1 MTRMRQRI
9 ERNGKERAEQ
19 AENAAGGA
27 ENAGASIEAGSN
39 QRSNDLVMVGEGMDD
54 KDNPIVALEPDDNLK
69 QGSAFMGSKK
79 AGTSIGP
86 GEASLQEG
94 AGDATVS
101 GGATLP
107 SLYMQEKMY
116 LYNREQEHLLKAE
129 EHHIVKTKDFNV
141 YGRLRE
147 DPPAVKSLTK
157 SKAASELNEKF
168 ITTECITDRRIK
180 VSSMAP
186 RYYMNAPSV
195 ENVRKQGQHQMI
207 LSAINK
213 KQTFAEL
220 INQANSMVT
229 GVLHDGLKRSLNILP
244 SSIVFGAL
252 KQGSTNEITLTI
264 KNEDMVGHRITI
276 KPVADK
282 RILVRQEEYGMI
294 ASGMIKKVIVSI
306 RVADDEPVPATI
318 KDTLTIMSKH
328 DIFKLPISAKL
339 LSEEA
344 WEEENKNNLEETGKP
359 IQNSRVRERLNRA
372 LAQSRQSARSGGPEL
387 LTKKPK
393 GPEES
398 VADGDHQV
406 SKSMVSGEITDPS
419 RM

>member
-1 MTRMRQRI
+1 
-9 ERNGKERAEQ
+9 
-19 AENAAGGA
+19 
-27 ENAGASIEAGSN
+27 
-39 QRSNDLVMVGEGMDD
+39 MDD

-101 GGATLP
+101 GGQTLP

-141 YGRLRE
+141 YGRLR
-147 DPPAVKSLTK
+147 DDAPGVKSLTK

-180 VSSMAP
+180 ISSMAP

-213 KQTFAEL
+213 K
-220 INQANSMVT
+220 
-229 GVLHDGLKRSLNILP
+229 
-244 SSIVFGAL
+244 
-252 KQGSTNEITLTI
+252 
-264 KNEDMVGHRITI
+264 
-276 KPVADK
+276 
-282 RILVRQEEYGMI
+282 
-294 ASGMIKKVIVSI
+294 
-306 RVADDEPVPATI
+306 
-318 KDTLTIMSKH
+318 
-328 DIFKLPISAKL
+328 
-339 LSEEA
+339 
-344 WEEENKNNLEETGKP
+344 
-359 IQNSRVRERLNRA
+359 
-372 LAQSRQSARSGGPEL
+372 
-387 LTKKPK
+387 
-393 GPEES
+393 
-398 VADGDHQV
+398 
-406 SKSMVSGEITDPS
+406 
-419 RM
+419 